1 MKFLEL
7 FFKYILK
14 LLYGPNIN
22 YRLYT
27 KFWRLL
33 TTGQKKKQWI
43 CIVWW
48 LDIIALIDRNIIEEK
63 CNSWMVL
70 KIYVFL

>member
-7 FFKYILK
+7 FLKYILK

-33 TTGQKKKQWI
+33 TTGQKK
-43 CIVWW
+43 
-48 LDIIALIDRNIIEEK
+48 
-63 CNSWMVL
+63 NSEFV
-70 KIYVFL
+70 